1 MRKPVHGF
9 TLIELIVVV
18 VIVGILSAVA
28 IPAYNQMMINGRRAD
43 AISTTKALQLA
54 QEQLRANCPFYAQ
67 NLGANNVCG
76 ANAGATTVGFP
87 AASNEGFYTMSIA
100 AGTATGNAYT
110 ISADPQ
116 GAQAADAACDPMT
129 LAVSAGNPQGA
140 EGPAG
145 CWD

>member
-1 MRKPVHGF
+1 MNLQMKGF
-9 TLIELIVVV
+9 SLIELIVVL
-18 VIVGILSAVA
+18 VIAAILAAVA
-28 IPAYNQMMINGRRAD
+28 VPSYQQMMVNGRRTD
-43 AISTTKALQLA
+43 AISTAKALQLA
-54 QEQLRANCPFYAQ
+54 QETLRANCPFYAQ
-67 NLGANNVCG
+67 ALGANNVCG
-76 ANAGATTVGFP
+76 ANAGATTVGFA

-116 GAQAADAACDPMT
+116 GAQAGDAGCDPMT
-129 LAVSAGNPQGA
+129 LTVSAANPQGA